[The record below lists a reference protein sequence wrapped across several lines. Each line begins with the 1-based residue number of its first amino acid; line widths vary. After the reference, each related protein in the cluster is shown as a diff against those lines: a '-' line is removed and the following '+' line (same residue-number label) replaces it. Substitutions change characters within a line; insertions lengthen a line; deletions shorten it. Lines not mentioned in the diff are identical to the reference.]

1 MRSALRKLAG
11 PFFIG
16 AGALHFVRPEPY
28 RAIMPPYIPAPDA
41 MVALSGVA
49 EAAGGAGLLVPGTRR
64 WAGWW
69 LVATLVA
76 IFPANVHMALH
87 PERYERHVPGRARR
101 AVSAAAVPARVHRL
115 GARRRPG
122 GRAGGAAVI
131 GQRVRRR
138 EDPRFLTGNGR
149 YVDDLELDGALWAT
163 FVRSEYAHAT
173 ITEIDTSELPDGAQV
188 FTAADIDL
196 EPPPPMHPAIDAHMA
211 RPPIAS
217 GKVRFVG
224 EIIAIVVTDTA
235 PPAST
240 PPNASGPRWSR
251 CPRSPTSVRRSA
263 NETLLFEEAGTNV
276 AMADGPTEPS
286 ADLFDGCDVVVEG
299 ELNSQ
304 RIHVAPIEPRATA
317 AVWENGRLR
326 IWLSTQT
333 PHQDRDALAD
343 GARGRARPRARD
355 RAGRRRR
362 LRRQGAAAR
371 GRAGG
376 VAGAQARPA
385 GALDRDALRAH
396 GRDGP
401 RPRPADLVH
410 ARRHPRRGPQGAV
423 PAAAAGLRRL
433 PRHRRDPADA
443 DAADGVRRVPDSA
456 DRGPV

>member
-1 MRSALRKLAG
+1 M
-11 PFFIG
+11 
-16 AGALHFVRPEPY
+16 
-28 RAIMPPYIPAPDA
+28 
-41 MVALSGVA
+41 
-49 EAAGGAGLLVPGTRR
+49 
-64 WAGWW
+64 
-69 LVATLVA
+69 
-76 IFPANVHMALH
+76 
-87 PERYERHVPGRARR
+87 
-101 AVSAAAVPARVHRL
+101 
-115 GARRRPG
+115 
-122 GRAGGAAVI
+122 I

-138 EDPRFLTGNGR
+138 EDPRFLTGQGR

-196 EPPPPMHPAIDAHMA
+196 EPPPPMHPAIDAHMG
-211 RPPIAS
+211 RPLVAA
-217 GKVRFVG
+217 GKARFVG
-224 EIIAIVVTDTA
+224 EIIAIVVTDTSA
-235 PPAST
+235 AGVDAAERVWAEMEPLPAVT
-240 PPNASGPRWSR
+240 DEREAL
-251 CPRSPTSVRRSA
+251 T

-317 AVWENGRLR
+317 AVWENGRLQD
-326 IWLSTQT
+326 LAVDPDAT
-333 PHQDRDALAD
+333 PGPRRAGQ

-355 RAGRRRR
+355 RARRRRR
-362 LRRQGAAAR
+362 LRRQGAVAR

-396 GRDGP
+396 GGDGP
-401 RPRPADLVH
+401 RPRPADVVH
-410 ARRHPRRGPQGAV
+410 ARRHPRRGLQGAV

-433 PRHRRDPADA
+433 PRRRRDPADA
-443 DAADGVRRVPDSA
+443 DAADGLRRVPDSA